1 MIKKFLCLLLMTFAF
16 LSPVTVHAQSNRNL
30 FEVAAEIKPMRSIA
44 PGDNWSDSF
53 KVTNNTTE
61 TIKVKLDHL
70 ENRDDSSLYDV
81 LQVEINGQTFRHLDD
96 VTSDWITLKK
106 NDTYVFYTEF
116 HFPNEYKNEYQGK
129 TFRARLFFQ
138 CEAPEGSILNQNG
151 DIVQTGDETS
161 IRETLILCISCGL
174 ILLWTLLWRI
184 RRQQK

>member
-1 MIKKFLCLLLMTFAF
+1 MTFAF

-44 PGDNWSDSF
+44 PGDSWSDSF
-53 KVTNNTTE
+53 KVTNKTQEN
-61 TIKVKLDHL
+61 IKVKLDHL
-70 ENRDDSSLYDV
+70 ENIGDSSLFDALTIKV
-81 LQVEINGQTFRHLDD
+81 NERAFNKVNEA
-96 VTSDWITLKK
+96 TSDWVTLKR
-106 NDTYVFYTEF
+106 NETYVFNTDF

-129 TFRARLFFQ
+129 MFRARLLFR

-151 DIVQTGDETS
+151 DIVQTGDETF

>member
-1 MIKKFLCLLLMTFAF
+1 MIKKFISVFLLTFA
-16 LSPVTVHAQSNRNL
+16 LASPVTAYAQSSTDL
-30 FEVAAEIKPMRSIA
+30 FEVISDESPNIVIA
-44 PGDNWSDSF
+44 PGDSWSDSF
-53 KVTNNTTE
+53 KVTNKTQEN
-61 TIKVKLDHL
+61 IKVKLDHL
-70 ENRDDSSLYDV
+70 ENIGDSSLFDALTIKV
-81 LQVEINGQTFRHLDD
+81 NERAFNKVNEA
-96 VTSDWITLKK
+96 TSDWVTLKK
-106 NDTYVFYTEF
+106 NETYVFYTEF

>member
-96 VTSDWITLKK
+96 VTSD
-106 NDTYVFYTEF
+106 
-116 HFPNEYKNEYQGK
+116 
-129 TFRARLFFQ
+129 
-138 CEAPEGSILNQNG
+138 
-151 DIVQTGDETS
+151 
-161 IRETLILCISCGL
+161 
-174 ILLWTLLWRI
+174 
-184 RRQQK
+184 